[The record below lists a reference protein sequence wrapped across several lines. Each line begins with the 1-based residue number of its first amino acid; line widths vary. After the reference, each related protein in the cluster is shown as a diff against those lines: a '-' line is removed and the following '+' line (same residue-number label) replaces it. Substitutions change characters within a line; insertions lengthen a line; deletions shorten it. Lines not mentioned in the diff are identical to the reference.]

1 MTAPRP
7 CGRRRAWGAGPRPR
21 LVGAALLVTLGLLP
35 WIPDGSAQPPGQQT
49 APGAQPSPGNQRALE
64 PAAIDLLKASSHRLA
79 AARSMSFTAV
89 ASYESPS
96 LLGPPLV
103 YTTRSEVTLKRPDK
117 LRVITPA
124 DGPASEFYY
133 DGKAMMAFA
142 PGENLVAV
150 AEAPPTI
157 DAALEVAYRSAAI
170 YFPFTDAIV
179 SDPYGAIA
187 EKLEIAFYIGTSRV
201 VGGTTTH
208 MVAYASEGVFVQ
220 MWIGTADL
228 LPRRARAIYRD
239 DPLRLRHQVD
249 FANWKLDAPVAA
261 AAFTSPRASRAKR
274 IPFARPDPQPPP
286 EGKAPASGEPP
297 KPR

>member
-1 MTAPRP
+1 
-7 CGRRRAWGAGPRPR
+7 
-21 LVGAALLVTLGLLP
+21 VAL
-35 WIPDGSAQPPGQQT
+35 
-49 APGAQPSPGNQRALE
+49 
-64 PAAIDLLKASSHRLA
+64 DLLKASSQRLA

-89 ASYESPS
+89 VSYESPS

-124 DGPASEFYY
+124 DGPPSEFFY
-133 DGKAMMAFA
+133 DGKTMMAFA
-142 PGENLVAV
+142 PAENLVAV

-157 DAALEVAYRSAAI
+157 DAALEAAYRSAAI

-179 SDPYGAIA
+179 SDPYQAIA
-187 EKLEIAFYIGTSRV
+187 EKLEIAFYIGRSQV

-208 MVAYASEGVFVQ
+208 MLAYAGAGVFVQ
-220 MWIGTADL
+220 MWIGAADL

-249 FANWKLDAPVAA
+249 FANWKLDIAVPAG
-261 AAFTSPRASRAKR
+261 AFTSARAARAKR
-274 IPFARPDPQPPP
+274 IPFARPEPQRPP
-286 EGKAPASGEPP
+286 EGKPPAEGQPS